1 MAADLA
7 RRVLSSGMRFI
18 PLTVSALLFCVPAKA
33 DKFWLSD
40 PQAEQNAAEG
50 SSPNLIEGVLI
61 AESDEGYHVRVVG
74 GEIILPKQSVYKIE
88 KDDLTLDAV
97 VAAEKDAV
105 AAGEQANEERR
116 LTQEIRQR
124 EREIRAAEASARRSA
139 RAVEASVTPEPQP
152 APVFD
157 PVLGVFGDGGA
168 SDQELMLDA
177 QIAWE
182 RTHDRRYLKLLRQLR
197 RLR

>member
-1 MAADLA
+1 
-7 RRVLSSGMRFI
+7 MRFI
-18 PLTVSALLFCVPAKA
+18 PLTVCAMLLCVPAKA

-61 AESDEGYHVRVVG
+61 AESDEGYHVRIVG

-88 KDDLTLDAV
+88 KDALSLDNI
-97 VAAEKDAV
+97 VAAEKDAA

-116 LTQEIRQR
+116 LTQEIRRR
-124 EREIRAAEASARRSA
+124 EREIRVAEASARRSA
-139 RAVEASVTPEPQP
+139 RAVDASVTPEPLP

-168 SDQELMLDA
+168 SDQELMIEA
-177 QIAWE
+177 QIGWE